1 MQNTDDKNIDNEK
14 ATNEEA
20 LDATVVDSESG
31 KELETET
38 QNVDDKDNISINA
51 TDEDLSFKASYEKA
65 SAAVAISY
73 NEEKKSP
80 FVSALGYESRA
91 QAIIDMAKELGVY
104 IHKDP
109 VLLNEL
115 KALKEGEQVP
125 EQLFQIIAEILAFS
139 YLLQGKTPESY
150 IRADGTKAINT
161 KAYFSYLK

>member
-14 ATNEEA
+14 PTNEEA

-38 QNVDDKDNISINA
+38 QNGDDKDNISINA

-150 IRADGTKAINT
+150 VRADGTKAINT
-161 KAYFSYLK
+161 KA

>member
-1 MQNTDDKNIDNEK
+1 MQNTNDKNIDNEK

-20 LDATVVDSESG
+20 LDATVVDTESS
-31 KELETET
+31 KELETED
-38 QNVDDKDNISINA
+38 QNIDDKDNISIKA

-104 IHKDP
+104 VHKDP

-150 IRADGTKAINT
+150 VRADGTKAINT
-161 KAYFSYLK
+161 KA

>member
-20 LDATVVDSESG
+20 LDATVVNSESG

-161 KAYFSYLK
+161 KA

>member
-20 LDATVVDSESG
+20 LEATVVDTESS
-31 KELETET
+31 KELETEN
-38 QNVDDKDNISINA
+38 QNVDDKDNISIKA

-104 IHKDP
+104 VHKDP

-150 IRADGTKAINT
+150 VRADGTKAINT
-161 KAYFSYLK
+161 KA

>member
-14 ATNEEA
+14 TTNEEA

-38 QNVDDKDNISINA
+38 QNGDDKDNISINA

-150 IRADGTKAINT
+150 VRADGTKAINT
-161 KAYFSYLK
+161 KA

>member
-20 LDATVVDSESG
+20 LDATVVDTESS
-31 KELETET
+31 KELETED
-38 QNVDDKDNISINA
+38 QNIDDKDNISINA

-150 IRADGTKAINT
+150 VRADGTKAINT
-161 KAYFSYLK
+161 KA

>member
-150 IRADGTKAINT
+150 VRADGTKAINA
-161 KAYFSYLK
+161 KA

>member
-38 QNVDDKDNISINA
+38 QNGDDKDNISINA

-125 EQLFQIIAEILAFS
+125 EHLFQIIAEILAFS

-150 IRADGTKAINT
+150 VRADGTKAINT
-161 KAYFSYLK
+161 KA

>member
-1 MQNTDDKNIDNEK
+1 MQNTDDKNINNEK

-31 KELETET
+31 KELKTET
-38 QNVDDKDNISINA
+38 QNGDDKDNISINA

-104 IHKDP
+104 VHKDP

-150 IRADGTKAINT
+150 VRADGTKAINT
-161 KAYFSYLK
+161 KA

>member
-1 MQNTDDKNIDNEK
+1 MQNTDDKNVDKDANEV
-14 ATNEEA
+14 AI
-20 LDATVVDSESG
+20 DATVVDTESG
-31 KELETET
+31 KTLDSETVNAEKT
-38 QNVDDKDNISINA
+38 EDSSINA
-51 TDEDLSFKASYEKA
+51 TDEALSFKASYEKA

-104 IHKDP
+104 VHKDP

-150 IRADGTKAINT
+150 VRADGTKAINT
-161 KAYFSYLK
+161 KA

>member
-20 LDATVVDSESG
+20 LDATVVDTESS
-31 KELETET
+31 KELETED
-38 QNVDDKDNISINA
+38 QNIDDKDNISIKA

-104 IHKDP
+104 VHKDP
-109 VLLNEL
+109 VLLNEI

-150 IRADGTKAINT
+150 VRADGTKAINT
-161 KAYFSYLK
+161 KA

>member
-38 QNVDDKDNISINA
+38 QNVDDKDNIFINA

-161 KAYFSYLK
+161 KA

>member
-20 LDATVVDSESG
+20 LDATVVNSESG

-38 QNVDDKDNISINA
+38 QNGDDKDKISINA

-91 QAIIDMAKELGVY
+91 QAIIDMAKDLGVY

-150 IRADGTKAINT
+150 VRADGTKAINT
-161 KAYFSYLK
+161 KA

>member
-20 LDATVVDSESG
+20 LEATVVDTEKG

-38 QNVDDKDNISINA
+38 QNVDDKDSNSINA

-104 IHKDP
+104 VHKDP

-150 IRADGTKAINT
+150 TRADGSKAINT
-161 KAYFSYLK
+161 KA

>member
-1 MQNTDDKNIDNEK
+1 MQNTDDKNINNEK

-38 QNVDDKDNISINA
+38 QNGDDKDSISINA

-150 IRADGTKAINT
+150 VRADGTKAINT
-161 KAYFSYLK
+161 KA

>member
-1 MQNTDDKNIDNEK
+1 MQNTDDKNINNEK

-31 KELETET
+31 KELKTET
-38 QNVDDKDNISINA
+38 QNGDDKDNISINA

-139 YLLQGKTPESY
+139 YLLQGKTPERY
-150 IRADGTKAINT
+150 VRADGTKAINT
-161 KAYFSYLK
+161 KA

>member
-51 TDEDLSFKASYEKA
+51 TDEALSFKASYEKA

-161 KAYFSYLK
+161 KA

>member
-139 YLLQGKTPESY
+139 YLLLGKTPESY
-150 IRADGTKAINT
+150 VRADGTKAINT
-161 KAYFSYLK
+161 KA

>member
-1 MQNTDDKNIDNEK
+1 MQNTDDKNINNEK

-31 KELETET
+31 KELKTET
-38 QNVDDKDNISINA
+38 QNRDDKDNISINA

-150 IRADGTKAINT
+150 VRADGTKAINT
-161 KAYFSYLK
+161 KA

>member
-31 KELETET
+31 KELKTET

-161 KAYFSYLK
+161 KA

>member
-38 QNVDDKDNISINA
+38 QNGDDKENISINA

-150 IRADGTKAINT
+150 VRADGTKAINT
-161 KAYFSYLK
+161 KA

>member
-38 QNVDDKDNISINA
+38 QNVDDKDNIFINA

-115 KALKEGEQVP
+115 KALKKGEQVP

-150 IRADGTKAINT
+150 VRADGTKAINT
-161 KAYFSYLK
+161 KA

>member
-1 MQNTDDKNIDNEK
+1 MQNTDDKNINNEK

-38 QNVDDKDNISINA
+38 QNGDDKDNISINA

-139 YLLQGKTPESY
+139 YLLQGKKPESY
-150 IRADGTKAINT
+150 VRADGTKAINT
-161 KAYFSYLK
+161 KA

>member
-38 QNVDDKDNISINA
+38 QNVDDKDNISINS

-150 IRADGTKAINT
+150 LRADGTKAINT
-161 KAYFSYLK
+161 KA

>member
-1 MQNTDDKNIDNEK
+1 MQNTDDKNINNEK

-20 LDATVVDSESG
+20 LDATVVDSESC
-31 KELETET
+31 KELKTET
-38 QNVDDKDNISINA
+38 QNGDDKDNISINA

-150 IRADGTKAINT
+150 VRADGTKAINT
-161 KAYFSYLK
+161 KA

>member
-20 LDATVVDSESG
+20 LDATVVDTESS

-38 QNVDDKDNISINA
+38 QNVDDKDNISIKA

-150 IRADGTKAINT
+150 VRADGTKAINT
-161 KAYFSYLK
+161 KA

>member
-38 QNVDDKDNISINA
+38 QNGDDKDNISINA

-80 FVSALGYESRA
+80 FVSALGYESRS

-150 IRADGTKAINT
+150 VRADGTKAINT
-161 KAYFSYLK
+161 KA

>member
-38 QNVDDKDNISINA
+38 QNGDDKDNISINA

-104 IHKDP
+104 VHKDP

-150 IRADGTKAINT
+150 VRADGTKAINT
-161 KAYFSYLK
+161 KA

>member
-1 MQNTDDKNIDNEK
+1 MQNTEEKNTDSEK
-14 ATNEEA
+14 AVNKVPAEA
-20 LDATVVDSESG
+20 SVVDTENG
-31 KELETET
+31 ETLETET
-38 QNVDDKDNISINA
+38 VYTPNESKSDSSINA

-104 IHKDP
+104 VHKDP

-125 EQLFQIIAEILAFS
+125 EQLFQIIAQILSFS
-139 YLLQGKTPESY
+139 YLLQGKTPERY
-150 IRADGTKAINT
+150 TRTDGSKAINT
-161 KAYFSYLK
+161 KA

>member
-20 LDATVVDSESG
+20 LDATVVDSGSG

-38 QNVDDKDNISINA
+38 QNVDDKDNIFINA

-150 IRADGTKAINT
+150 VRADGTKAINT
-161 KAYFSYLK
+161 KA

>member
-1 MQNTDDKNIDNEK
+1 MQNTDDKNIDNKK

-20 LDATVVDSESG
+20 LDATVVDTESS
-31 KELETET
+31 KELETEA
-38 QNVDDKDNISINA
+38 QNIDDKDNISIKA

-104 IHKDP
+104 VHKDP

-150 IRADGTKAINT
+150 VRADGTKAINT
-161 KAYFSYLK
+161 KA

>member
-1 MQNTDDKNIDNEK
+1 MKNTDDKNIDNEK
-14 ATNEEA
+14 ATNEET

-38 QNVDDKDNISINA
+38 QNGDDKDNISINA

-150 IRADGTKAINT
+150 VRADGTKAINT
-161 KAYFSYLK
+161 KA

>member
-20 LDATVVDSESG
+20 LDATVVDTESS
-31 KELETET
+31 KELETED
-38 QNVDDKDNISINA
+38 QNIDDKDNISINA

-104 IHKDP
+104 VHKDP

-150 IRADGTKAINT
+150 VRADGTKAINT
-161 KAYFSYLK
+161 KA

>member
-20 LDATVVDSESG
+20 LDATFVDSESG

-38 QNVDDKDNISINA
+38 QNVDDKDNIFINA

-115 KALKEGEQVP
+115 KALKKGEQVP

-150 IRADGTKAINT
+150 VRADGTKAINT
-161 KAYFSYLK
+161 KA

>member
-20 LDATVVDSESG
+20 LDATVVDTESS
-31 KELETET
+31 KELETEA
-38 QNVDDKDNISINA
+38 QNIDDKDNISIKA

-150 IRADGTKAINT
+150 VRADGTKAINA
-161 KAYFSYLK
+161 KA

>member
-31 KELETET
+31 KELEAET

-150 IRADGTKAINT
+150 VRADGTKAINT
-161 KAYFSYLK
+161 KA

>member
-20 LDATVVDSESG
+20 LDATTVVDSESG

-150 IRADGTKAINT
+150 VRADGTKAINT
-161 KAYFSYLK
+161 KA

>member
-38 QNVDDKDNISINA
+38 QNGDDKGNISINA

-150 IRADGTKAINT
+150 VRADGTKAINT
-161 KAYFSYLK
+161 KA

>member
-20 LDATVVDSESG
+20 LDATTVVDSESG

-38 QNVDDKDNISINA
+38 QNVDDKDNISIKA

-104 IHKDP
+104 VHKDP

-150 IRADGTKAINT
+150 VRADGTKAINT
-161 KAYFSYLK
+161 KA

>member
-1 MQNTDDKNIDNEK
+1 MQNTNDKNIDNEK

-38 QNVDDKDNISINA
+38 QNGDDKDNISINA

-150 IRADGTKAINT
+150 VRADGTKAINT
-161 KAYFSYLK
+161 KA